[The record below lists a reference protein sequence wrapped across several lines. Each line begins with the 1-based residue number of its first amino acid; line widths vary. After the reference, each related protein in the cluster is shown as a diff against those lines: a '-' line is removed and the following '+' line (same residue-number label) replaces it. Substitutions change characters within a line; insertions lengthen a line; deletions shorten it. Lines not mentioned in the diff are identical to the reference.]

1 MSEITEPDKDDGPSG
16 ANESEPVPSNEG
28 QVASFDDDAPSAVG
42 EDSLRQ
48 IDQIVDRW
56 SHLRQESAAEQAHAE
71 VERERFLKEFQDI
84 TNSVIRPTMEI
95 AIERLRKDGGGG
107 LIEERHLDTLHK
119 PRVTLWISMQGE
131 VANPRQDLNPF
142 LQLDADVA
150 NRRINVWE
158 GDMVEN
164 QGTSRP
170 TSPWVLSG
178 VTRESIME
186 RIVDVLRRAG
196 THGVA

>member
-1 MSEITEPDKDDGPSG
+1 MKAGLHAVERSWDPRGNSCHPAACPPNQGSRVDDGREDRFHIRTRKAHLQQAKPGRRTDKHRSRSWLTSEIMAT
-16 ANESEPVPSNEG
+16 
-28 QVASFDDDAPSAVG
+28 
-42 EDSLRQ
+42 
-48 IDQIVDRW
+48 
-56 SHLRQESAAEQAHAE
+56 
-71 VERERFLKEFQDI
+71 
-84 TNSVIRPTMEI
+84 PT
-95 AIERLRKDGGGG
+95 L
-107 LIEERHLDTLHK
+107 EERHLDTLHK
-119 PRVTLWISMQGE
+119 PRVTPWMSTQGE

-170 TSPWVLSG
+170 TSPWVLSE
-178 VTRESIME
+178 VTRESTME
-186 RIVDVLRRAG
+186 RILDVLRRAG

>member
-1 MSEITEPDKDDGPSG
+1 MAT
-16 ANESEPVPSNEG
+16 
-28 QVASFDDDAPSAVG
+28 
-42 EDSLRQ
+42 
-48 IDQIVDRW
+48 
-56 SHLRQESAAEQAHAE
+56 
-71 VERERFLKEFQDI
+71 
-84 TNSVIRPTMEI
+84 PT
-95 AIERLRKDGGGG
+95 L
-107 LIEERHLDTLHK
+107 EERHLDTLHK
-119 PRVTLWISMQGE
+119 PRVTPWMSTQGE

-170 TSPWVLSG
+170 TSPWVLSE
-178 VTRESIME
+178 VTRESTME